1 MDYCIPHMLFF
12 KCLILTES
20 YKTLEGVMCGT
31 SLPYQPKDLAARQ
44 IARQISTNAQCQSS
58 ERRIAPLHSVTEY
71 QLHEVMDS
79 SKARQKVECST
90 ASLVWVVGL
99 TCFTRPSSNAS
110 IKCVQCVTCY
120 QQSVV
125 VLQFNMDQVKDK
137 FLERLAIMEKDKK
150 IIRY

>member
-1 MDYCIPHMLFF
+1 VWDITP
-12 KCLILTES
+12 ILAL
-20 YKTLEGVMCGT
+20 KIW
-31 SLPYQPKDLAARQ
+31 RQ

-71 QLHEVMDS
+71 QLREVMDS

-110 IKCVQCVTCY
+110 IKCIQCVTCY

-125 VLQFNMDQVKDK
+125 VLQFNIWIKDK

>member
-1 MDYCIPHMLFF
+1 MAASTTPRVTSI
-12 KCLILTES
+12 S
-20 YKTLEGVMCGT
+20 QSSGVLG
-31 SLPYQPKDLAARQ
+31 LKIWRQ
-44 IARQISTNAQCQSS
+44 IARHISTNAQCQSS

>member
-1 MDYCIPHMLFF
+1 MLLF

-20 YKTLEGVMCGT
+20 YKTLEGVVWDIT
-31 SLPYQPKDLAARQ
+31 PILALKIWRQ
-44 IARQISTNAQCQSS
+44 IARHISTNAKCQSS

-79 SKARQKVECST
+79 SKVRQNVECST

-99 TCFTRPSSNAS
+99 ISFTHPSSNAS
-110 IKCVQCVTCY
+110 IKCVQCVFCY
-120 QQSVV
+120 LQCVV

-150 IIRY
+150 IICY